1 MIPFMNALHPGAGGT
16 CPMLGDTCPGSL
28 NTPAARIHQAPRA
41 RRTWM
46 DELLPIFEPCIE
58 IRESPEAYL
67 VQADLP
73 GLPLECVEVR
83 LHGDRLVISGEREP
97 DPATPE
103 ERIHVTRGCRYGT
116 FAFTFP
122 LPRGVDARNASASL
136 RDGVLAV
143 RLPKLRRDRVREV
156 PISCAALSAAGDDP
170 RSTPRP
176 GPGSCRRNPV
186 RPRPG
191 PS

>member
-1 MIPFMNALHPGAGGT
+1 MIPFMNDSRLRAEGR
-16 CPMLGDTCPGSL
+16 CPYVADTRPCTQSG
-28 NTPAARIHQAPRA
+28 PAILAHQDPRP

-73 GLPLECVEVR
+73 GLPQECVEVR

-97 DPATPE
+97 DPAGAE

-122 LPRGVDARNASASL
+122 LPRGVDGRNASASL

-156 PISCAALSAAGDDP
+156 PITCPAFSAADGAP
-170 RSTPRP
+170 RSMPQP